1 MARTNEPN
9 SATSQFFINV
19 ADNTALDYSSEE
31 QPGYAVF
38 GRVTAGLEL
47 VDAISVVP
55 TRSVPPALLNLPV
68 TDVVVLGARQVR

>member
-1 MARTNEPN
+1 M
-9 SATSQFFINV
+9 
-19 ADNTALDYSSEE
+19 
-31 QPGYAVF
+31 F